1 MLVYG
6 TGGHA
11 LEILDELIHFDT
23 SSLRFFN
30 NRDKDIINF
39 YNFPV
44 LKSLE
49 EIKQTFGASFEFVIG
64 IGNPILRKQKQ
75 HELISNGGVPIS
87 IISSDAKIANFDIEL
102 GKGLNIM
109 SNVQISS
116 RVSIGDG
123 CLINRNSNIHHD
135 IKMGNFCEI
144 APSVV
149 LLGAVEIGE
158 QTFIGSGA
166 IVLPGIKIGRNC
178 IIGAGSVVTKDVF
191 DYSIVKG
198 SPAK

>member
-1 MLVYG
+1 
-6 TGGHA
+6 
-11 LEILDELIHFDT
+11 
-23 SSLRFFN
+23 
-30 NRDKDIINF
+30 
-39 YNFPV
+39 
-44 LKSLE
+44 
-49 EIKQTFGASFEFVIG
+49 
-64 IGNPILRKQKQ
+64 
-75 HELISNGGVPIS
+75 
-87 IISSDAKIANFDIEL
+87 
-102 GKGLNIM
+102 
-109 SNVQISS
+109 
-116 RVSIGDG
+116 
-123 CLINRNSNIHHD
+123 
-135 IKMGNFCEI
+135 MGNFCEI

>member
-1 MLVYG
+1 MLIYG

-11 LEILDELIHFDT
+11 LEILDEMVQFDP
-23 SSLRFFN
+23 SHLCFFN
-30 NRDKDIINF
+30 DRDKDLTEF
-39 YNFPV
+39 YNYPV
-44 LKSLE
+44 LKSIE
-49 EIKQTFGASFEFVIG
+49 EIIEKLGSSFEFVIG
-64 IGNPILRKQKQ
+64 IGKPILRQQKQ
-75 HELISNGGVPIS
+75 LELINCGGKAIS
-87 IISSDAKIANFDIEL
+87 MISRHSKIANFDIEL

-123 CLINRNSNIHHD
+123 CLINRNTNIHHD
-135 IKMGNFCEI
+135 IKMGDFCEI

-158 QTFIGSGA
+158 LTFIGSGA
-166 IVLPGIKIGRNC
+166 IILPGIKIGRNC
-178 IIGAGSVVTKDVF
+178 IIGAGSVVTKNVL